1 MIHSRMRRQRP
12 TVSLSGLLG
21 GNDVL
26 EIPDTRAGSGGL
38 RPGVEGPHLH
48 DVQGGAATIT
58 AGHDADR
65 SKSSFLGHLGRV
77 DGGPLGSA
85 TLSKSTNLDRERRVP
100 PRLILR
106 GDGAPIPDGRG
117 VVVSELAV
125 GGGGVQCG
133 LSRILA
139 TKGRPRE
146 GECLGS
152 RGGSILFEFH
162 EPKRRPGL
170 GSILTIQFGHR
181 SRQPKP
187 CPDGVTSVIGF
198 QAGEIIRA
206 AGIGRPAGAAA
217 HRKKRGTRKNGRLER

>member
-1 MIHSRMRRQRP
+1 MRGDRP
-12 TVSLSGLLG
+12 AVTLSGPLG
-21 GNDVL
+21 GDDVL
-26 EIPDTRAGSGGL
+26 EVADTLTGAGGFG
-38 RPGVEGPHLH
+38 PGAEGTELH
-48 DVQGGAATIT
+48 DVEGGAAAIV
-58 AGHDADR
+58 ACHDADR
-65 SKSSFLGHLGRV
+65 PKPTFLGDLGRV

-85 TLSKSTNLDRERRVP
+85 TLSKSTNLDRERPVP
-100 PRLILR
+100 PRLSFR

-181 SRQPKP
+181 GRQPKP

-198 QAGEIIRA
+198 QAGEIVRA
-206 AGIGRPAGAAA
+206 ADIGRPAGAAA